1 MQVLVSRARPTGPA
15 ACAWGSPRRSSAV
28 QQVAMVCEGRLLG
41 SGLTFLIVLGAV
53 QVHTRESDEQMVALI
68 DESVR
73 VRVAPRLHTS
83 SASVS
88 EGDGMVPIRGMVRI
102 YLESEQRAL

>member
-15 ACAWGSPRRSSAV
+15 ACAWGSPRRSSAA

-68 DESVR
+68 D
-73 VRVAPRLHTS
+73 
-83 SASVS
+83 
-88 EGDGMVPIRGMVRI
+88 
-102 YLESEQRAL
+102 